1 MTRTS
6 TQTTN
11 VSAPPRSVAAVPI
24 PTVASTDG
32 KTTTHIL
39 IDDYWYD
46 LTAWKN
52 THPGG
57 PLILEQMNGND
68 STDAFY
74 SLHSPEAIARL
85 SRLSRSKSLPAA
97 LAGRA
102 PPPPT
107 DVTVAFRAFRAGLD
121 QQGYFTRNP
130 FWDIFYCVSVYAM
143 SISGTIAA
151 MYGHTLLAIVLI
163 GFAMQQAGWI
173 GHDCIHAR
181 GTIAH
186 WMGYFISA
194 TNAFSRSWW
203 SVKHNTHHVFTN
215 YIGVDADIENDP
227 VFHLFHPEEKDDVIF
242 RKMQHWYFV
251 PVASLLYFSW
261 RTQSMLQAV
270 GDRNWK
276 ELSFF
281 LVNYIW
287 LYQLGWVVALGSIYL
302 GGFLVAII
310 VTATHQSEEMID
322 PVIAA
327 HAVLSAAESSC
338 ASTSSSSSG
347 VKSLETV
354 SEDCVAPPV
363 SEVVSSSVVVVPT
376 AGPDAPSVPAA
387 YSFCEGQFATT
398 RDARTSDPFMEW
410 LWGGM
415 QYQLE
420 HHLFPTMPK
429 YYFSRVAPL
438 VEKFAKENGLSYR
451 IDSQMEIWARNFNTL
466 KHYSGAK
473 PSPVAAQ
480 DAAALAA
487 RKEQ

>member
-6 TQTTN
+6 TQTSN
-11 VSAPPRSVAAVPI
+11 VVAPPRSVAAVPI
-24 PTVASTDG
+24 PTSASTDG

-46 LTAWKN
+46 LTAWKK

-74 SLHSPEAIARL
+74 SLHSAEAIARL
-85 SRLSRSKSLPAA
+85 ARLPRSKSLPAA
-97 LAGRA
+97 LAGRG

-107 DVTVAFRAFRAGLD
+107 DVTVAFRAFRAGLERD
-121 QQGYFTRNP
+121 GYFTRNP
-130 FWDIFYCVSVYAM
+130 FWDIFYATSVYAM

-151 MYGHTLLAIVLI
+151 MYGYTFFSIILI

-173 GHDCIHAR
+173 GHDYIHAR

-186 WMGYFISA
+186 WTGYIVSA

-227 VFHLFHPEEKDDVIF
+227 VFHLFFPEEKDDVIF

-281 LVNYIW
+281 LLNYIW
-287 LYQLGWVVALGSIYL
+287 LYQLGWVISLSSIYF

-327 HAVLSAAESSC
+327 NAMSQ
-338 ASTSSSSSG
+338 ASTVSSVTVNSA
-347 VKSLETV
+347 LETV
-354 SEDCVAPPV
+354 SE
-363 SEVVSSSVVVVPT
+363 ESSSATPTEVTPVKMVAT
-376 AGPDAPSVPAA
+376 AGPDAPSVPAS

-438 VEKFAKENGLSYR
+438 VEKFAKDNGLSYR
-451 IDSQMEIWARNFNTL
+451 VDSQMEIWTRNFNTL

-473 PSPVAAQ
+473 SSPVAAQ